1 MVAFQNDSG
10 EWHAVSKQSARKTN
24 LGGKKHAAR
33 SHENHIA
40 IAEVISTADIDLAD
54 GQRQLLVN
62 LVIEGQIQPGLVGKA
77 GVEAARAHHAKVKA
91 ELPASAHRLTRGEP
105 AIPTRFV

>member
-10 EWHAVSKQSARKTN
+10 DWHAVSKQSAKKTN

-40 IAEVISTADIDLAD
+40 TAEVISTADIDLAD

-77 GVEAARAHHAKVKA
+77 GVDAARSHHVKAKA
-91 ELPASAHRLTRGEP
+91 ELPASAHRLTKGEP